1 MRGLSGP
8 RPEPAELRRIQPDLL
23 DSLRLPARTVSR
35 FPADTAPSPRALH
48 PAWLA
53 LGVTFLVLLVAAAV
67 RATPSVL
74 FLPLEQEFRWSR
86 STVSLAVSVNI
97 LLYGLV
103 GPFAGAL
110 MQRLGVRRTTL
121 IALTLLASGVSLAT
135 LVRQPW
141 QLVLVWGVIVGVG
154 SGMAAL
160 VLGATIVNRWFVAR
174 RGLAMGILTASTAT
188 GQLIFLPLLASL
200 IQRQG
205 WRPSVLVVA
214 AAAALMIPLVFIL
227 LRERPS
233 DVGLA
238 PYGGTVDTPPAAIT
252 ANPARVAIQAL
263 ADGLRSRDFWLLTLT
278 FVICGAST
286 NGLVGTHLIPAAHDH
301 GIPEVRAAGL
311 LAIMGI
317 FDLAGTTASGWLS
330 DRWDSRRLLAWYYG
344 LRGLSLLFLP
354 FALETPGGALWV
366 FAVFYGL
373 DWIAT
378 VPPTVKL
385 ATDAFG
391 AARAPVMFGWI
402 AAGHQVGAALT
413 ALTAGWIRT
422 TLGDYQIAFWGSGTL
437 CLAAALL
444 ALQVGRGSRRRLPAL
459 GTAGVPAS

>member
-1 MRGLSGP
+1 MTERPSGW
-8 RPEPAELRRIQPDLL
+8 
-23 DSLRLPARTVSR
+23 TW
-35 FPADTAPSPRALH
+35 H

-53 LGVTFLVLLVAAAV
+53 LGVTFLVLLSAAAV
-67 RATPSVL
+67 RATPGVL
-74 FLPLEQEFRWSR
+74 FLPLEHEFHWSR

-110 MQRLGVRRTTL
+110 MQRLGVRRTTI
-121 IALTLLASGVSLAT
+121 IALTLLATGVSLAT
-135 LVRQPW
+135 LVRHAW
-141 QLVLVWGVIVGVG
+141 QLVLLWGVVVGAG

-188 GQLIFLPLLASL
+188 GQLIFLPLLASV
-200 IQRQG
+200 IARNG
-205 WRPSVLVVA
+205 WRFGILIVA
-214 AAAALMIPLVFIL
+214 SAAALMIPVVFAL
-227 LRERPS
+227 LRERPA
-233 DVGLA
+233 DLGITA
-238 PYGGTVDTPPAAIT
+238 YGGTAGAASTPTT
-252 ANPARVAIQAL
+252 ANPARIAIAAL
-263 ADGLRSRDFWLLTLT
+263 SDGLRSRDFWLLTLT

-317 FDLAGTTASGWLS
+317 FDLAGTTASGWLT
-330 DRWDSRRLLAWYYG
+330 DRWDSRRLLAWYYA

-354 FALETPGGALWV
+354 FALGQPGAALWI

-378 VPPTVKL
+378 VPPTLRL

-391 AARAPVMFGWI
+391 PVRAPVMFGWI

-413 ALTAGWIRT
+413 ALSAGWVRT
-422 TLGDYQIAFWGSGTL
+422 TLGDYQLAFWASGGL
-437 CLAAALL
+437 CLVAALL
-444 ALQVGRGSRRRLPAL
+444 ALQVRGRAAALTPAL
-459 GTAGVPAS
+459 GAAVPAN

>member
-1 MRGLSGP
+1 MTSP
-8 RPEPAELRRIQPDLL
+8 HHTQPAERQG
-23 DSLRLPARTVSR
+23 
-35 FPADTAPSPRALH
+35 LH

-53 LGVTFLVLLVAAAV
+53 LIVTFLVLLSAAAV
-67 RATPSVL
+67 RATPGVL
-74 FLPLEQEFRWSR
+74 FLPLEREFHWSR
-86 STVSLAVSVNI
+86 SAVSLAVSVNI

-110 MQRLGVRRTTL
+110 MQRLGVRRTTM
-121 IALTLLASGVSLAT
+121 IALTLLAAGVSLAT

-141 QLVLVWGVIVGVG
+141 QLVLLWGVVVGTG

-160 VLGATIVNRWFVAR
+160 VLGATVVNRWFVAR

-205 WRPSVLVVA
+205 WRPGILLVA
-214 AAAALMIPLVFIL
+214 GAAALMVPIVALL

-233 DVGLA
+233 DAGVTPLGAAANTAA
-238 PYGGTVDTPPAAIT
+238 PVTS
-252 ANPARVAIQAL
+252 ANPARIAIDAL
-263 ADGLRSRDFWLLTLT
+263 RDGLRSRDFILLTLT

-311 LAIMGI
+311 LALMGI

-354 FALETPGGALWV
+354 FALATPGTGLLV

-378 VPPTVKL
+378 VPPTVRL

-391 AARAPVMFGWI
+391 ATRAPVMFGWI

-413 ALTAGWIRT
+413 ALTAGWVRT
-422 TLGDYQIAFWGSGTL
+422 TLGDYQLAFWGSGAL
-437 CLAAALL
+437 CLVAATL
-444 ALQVGRGSRRRLPAL
+444 ALQVRGGAFRKPVAL
-459 GTAGVPAS
+459 GASPIAAD

>member
-1 MRGLSGP
+1 M
-8 RPEPAELRRIQPDLL
+8 
-23 DSLRLPARTVSR
+23 
-35 FPADTAPSPRALH
+35 APISSQSATSKAIH

-53 LGVTFLVLLVAAAV
+53 LAVTFFVLLSAAAV
-67 RATPSVL
+67 RATPGVL
-74 FLPLEQEFRWSR
+74 FLPLEREFHWSR

-110 MQRLGVRRTTL
+110 MQRLGVRRTTMF
-121 IALTLLASGVSLAT
+121 ALTLLAAGVSLAT

-141 QLVLVWGVIVGVG
+141 QLVLLWGVVVGLG
-154 SGMAAL
+154 SGMVAL

-188 GQLIFLPLLASL
+188 GQLIFLPLLASV
-200 IQRQG
+200 IERQG
-205 WRPSVLVVA
+205 WRFGILLVASPV
-214 AAAALMIPLVFIL
+214 ALMIPIVFAL
-227 LRERPS
+227 LREQPA
-233 DVGLA
+233 DLGIPA
-238 PYGGTVDTPPAAIT
+238 YGGTAGAAPT
-252 ANPARVAIQAL
+252 LAPANPARIAIAAL

-354 FALETPGGALWV
+354 FALGAPGTALWV

-391 AARAPVMFGWI
+391 SARAPVMFGWI

-413 ALTAGWIRT
+413 ALTAGWVRT
-422 TLGDYQIAFWGSGTL
+422 TLGDYQVAFWTSGGL
-437 CLAAALL
+437 CLVAALL
-444 ALQVGRGSRRRLPAL
+444 ALQVRGRTAARASAL
-459 GTAGVPAS
+459 GTPVPALD

>member
-1 MRGLSGP
+1 M
-8 RPEPAELRRIQPDLL
+8 
-23 DSLRLPARTVSR
+23 SR
-35 FPADTAPSPRALH
+35 FPVDTAPSPRALH

-141 QLVLVWGVIVGVG
+141 QLVLVWGVVVGVG

-214 AAAALMIPLVFIL
+214 AAAVLMIPLVFIL

-263 ADGLRSRDFWLLTLT
+263 ADGLHSRDFWLLTLT

-354 FALETPGGALWV
+354 FALATPGGALWV

>member
-1 MRGLSGP
+1 M
-8 RPEPAELRRIQPDLL
+8 
-23 DSLRLPARTVSR
+23 TVPSVSHHTR
-35 FPADTAPSPRALH
+35 APSLH
-48 PAWLA
+48 PAWIA
-53 LGVTFLVLLVAAAV
+53 LGVTFLVLLAAAAV
-67 RATPSVL
+67 RATPGVL
-74 FLPLEQEFRWSR
+74 FLPLEREFHWSR

-110 MQRLGVRRTTL
+110 MQQLGVRRTTI
-121 IALTLLASGVSLAT
+121 IALTLLAGGVSLAT
-135 LVRQPW
+135 LVTQPW
-141 QLVLVWGVIVGVG
+141 QLVLLWGVVVGTG

-188 GQLIFLPLLASL
+188 GQLIFLPLLAAL

-205 WRPSVLVVA
+205 WRPGILVVA
-214 AAAALMIPLVFIL
+214 GAAALVIPIVVLM

-238 PYGGTVDTPPAAIT
+238 PYGALADATPPVPP
-252 ANPARVAIQAL
+252 ANAARVALQAL
-263 ADGLRSRDFWLLTLT
+263 ADGFRSRDFWLLSLT

-311 LAIMGI
+311 LALMGV

-354 FALETPGGALWV
+354 FALATPGAALWV

-402 AAGHQVGAALT
+402 AAGHQVGAAAT
-413 ALTAGWIRT
+413 ALTAGWVRT
-422 TLGDYQIAFWGSGTL
+422 TLGDYQMAFWGSGTL
-437 CLAAALL
+437 CLVAALL
-444 ALQVGRGSRRRLPAL
+444 ALQVRRGGLRTNPAL
-459 GTAGVPAS
+459 GAVGLPAAD

>member
-1 MRGLSGP
+1 M
-8 RPEPAELRRIQPDLL
+8 PD
-23 DSLRLPARTVSR
+23 STSPSNQNRTI
-35 FPADTAPSPRALH
+35 H
-48 PAWLA
+48 PAWIALA
-53 LGVTFLVLLVAAAV
+53 VTFLVLLTAAAV
-67 RATPSVL
+67 RATPGVL
-74 FLPLEQEFRWSR
+74 FLPLEQEFGWSR

-110 MQRLGVRRTTL
+110 MQQLGVRRTTL
-121 IALTLLASGVSLAT
+121 IALALLATGVSLAT
-135 LVRQPW
+135 LVSRPW
-141 QLVLVWGVIVGVG
+141 QLVLLWGVVVGSG

-160 VLGATIVNRWFVAR
+160 VLGATVVNRWFVAR

-188 GQLIFLPLLASL
+188 GQLIFLPILAAL

-205 WRPSVLVVA
+205 WRPGILVVA
-214 AAAALMIPLVFIL
+214 AAAALMIPVVLFL

-238 PYGGTVDTPPAAIT
+238 PLGAAVDAVPPTPPS
-252 ANPARVAIQAL
+252 NPARVAIQAL
-263 ADGLRSRDFWLLTLT
+263 SDGLRSRDFWLLTLT

-301 GIPEVRAAGL
+301 GVPEVRAAGL

-354 FALETPGGALWV
+354 FALGAPGTALWV

-391 AARAPVMFGWI
+391 SARAPVMFGWI

-413 ALTAGWIRT
+413 ALTAGWVRT
-422 TLGDYQIAFWGSGTL
+422 TLGDYQVAFWTSGGL
-437 CLAAALL
+437 CLVAALL
-444 ALQVGRGSRRRLPAL
+444 ALQVRGRTPARASAL
-459 GTAGVPAS
+459 GTPVPALD

>member
-1 MRGLSGP
+1 M
-8 RPEPAELRRIQPDLL
+8 
-23 DSLRLPARTVSR
+23 
-35 FPADTAPSPRALH
+35 APISSQSATSKAIH

-53 LGVTFLVLLVAAAV
+53 LAVTFFVLLSAAAV
-67 RATPSVL
+67 RATPGVL
-74 FLPLEQEFRWSR
+74 FLPLEREFHWSR

-110 MQRLGVRRTTL
+110 MQRLGVRRTTMF
-121 IALTLLASGVSLAT
+121 ALTLLAAGVSLAT

-141 QLVLVWGVIVGVG
+141 QLVLLWGVVVGLG
-154 SGMAAL
+154 SGMVAL

-188 GQLIFLPLLASL
+188 GQLIFLPLLASV
-200 IQRQG
+200 IERQG
-205 WRPSVLVVA
+205 WRFGILLVASPV
-214 AAAALMIPLVFIL
+214 ALMIPIVFAL
-227 LRERPS
+227 LREQPA
-233 DVGLA
+233 DLGIPA
-238 PYGGTVDTPPAAIT
+238 YGGTAGAAPT
-252 ANPARVAIQAL
+252 LAPANPARIAIAAL

-354 FALETPGGALWV
+354 FALGAPGTALWV

-391 AARAPVMFGWI
+391 SARAPVMFGWI

-413 ALTAGWIRT
+413 ALTAGWVRT
-422 TLGDYQIAFWGSGTL
+422 TLGDYQVAFWTSGGL
-437 CLAAALL
+437 CLVAALL
-444 ALQVGRGSRRRLPAL
+444 ALQVRGRTPARASAL
-459 GTAGVPAS
+459 GTPVPALE

>member
-1 MRGLSGP
+1 MTSP
-8 RPEPAELRRIQPDLL
+8 AYIRPD
-23 DSLRLPARTVSR
+23 
-35 FPADTAPSPRALH
+35 RAIH
-48 PAWLA
+48 PAWTALA
-53 LGVTFLVLLVAAAV
+53 VTFLVLLSAAAI
-67 RATPSVL
+67 RATPGVL
-74 FLPLEQEFRWSR
+74 FLPLESEFHWSR
-86 STVSLAVSVNI
+86 SSVSLAVSVNI

-110 MQRLGVRRTTL
+110 MQRLGVRRTTV
-121 IALTLLASGVSLAT
+121 IALALLASGVSLAT
-135 LVRQPW
+135 LVTQPW
-141 QLVLVWGVIVGVG
+141 QLVLLWGVVVGAG

-188 GQLIFLPLLASL
+188 GQLLFLPLLASV
-200 IQRQG
+200 IQRSG
-205 WRPSVLVVA
+205 WRFAVLIVA
-214 AAAALMIPLVFIL
+214 SAAALMIPVVLAL
-227 LRERPS
+227 LRERPA
-233 DVGLA
+233 DAGVTA
-238 PYGGTVDTPPAAIT
+238 YGGTADAPTSPST
-252 ANPARVAIQAL
+252 ANPARVALEAL
-263 ADGLRSRDFWLLTLT
+263 GDGLRSRDFWLLTLT

-301 GIPEVRAAGL
+301 GIPEVRAASL
-311 LAIMGI
+311 LALMGI

-354 FALETPGGALWV
+354 FALATRGGALWV

-391 AARAPVMFGWI
+391 PSRAPVMFGWI
-402 AAGHQVGAALT
+402 AAGHQVGAAVT
-413 ALTAGWIRT
+413 ALGAGWIRT
-422 TLGDYQIAFWGSGTL
+422 TFGDYQAAFWASGSL
-437 CLAAALL
+437 CLVAALL
-444 ALQVGRGSRRRLPAL
+444 ALQVRGRTAPRPTTL
-459 GTAGVPAS
+459 GTAGIPATD

>member
-1 MRGLSGP
+1 VSSIENRTS
-8 RPEPAELRRIQPDLL
+8 
-23 DSLRLPARTVSR
+23 ARS
-35 FPADTAPSPRALH
+35 LH
-48 PAWLA
+48 PAWIALA
-53 LGVTFLVLLVAAAV
+53 VTFLVLLAAAAV
-67 RATPSVL
+67 RATPGVL
-74 FLPLEQEFRWSR
+74 FLPLEQEFGWSR
-86 STVSLAVSVNI
+86 STVSLPVSVNI

-110 MQRLGVRRTTL
+110 MQRLGVRRTTM
-121 IALTLLASGVSLAT
+121 IALSLLAAGVSLAT

-141 QLVLVWGVIVGVG
+141 QLVLLWGVVVGTG

-160 VLGATIVNRWFVAR
+160 VLGATIVNRWFLAR

-188 GQLIFLPLLASL
+188 GQLVFLPLLASL
-200 IQRQG
+200 IQKQG
-205 WRPSVLVVA
+205 WRPGIVFVA
-214 AAAALMIPLVFIL
+214 GAAALMIPIVALL

-233 DVGLA
+233 DVGVVPLGA
-238 PYGGTVDTPPAAIT
+238 AVDAAST
-252 ANPARVAIQAL
+252 AVAANPALIAIQAL
-263 ADGLRSRDFWLLTLT
+263 RDGLRSRDFILLSLT

-311 LAIMGI
+311 LALMGI

-354 FALETPGGALWV
+354 FALATPGAGLFV

-378 VPPTVKL
+378 VPPTVRL

-391 AARAPVMFGWI
+391 AARAPVIFGWI

-413 ALTAGWIRT
+413 ALTAGWVRT
-422 TLGDYQIAFWGSGTL
+422 TLGDYQMAFWGSGAL
-437 CLAAALL
+437 CLVAAVL
-444 ALQVGRGSRRRLPAL
+444 ALQVRSGALRRTRTLGSP
-459 GTAGVPAS
+459 VPATD

>member
-1 MRGLSGP
+1 MEASALTK
-8 RPEPAELRRIQPDLL
+8 RPAGA
-23 DSLRLPARTVSR
+23 SW
-35 FPADTAPSPRALH
+35 H

-53 LGVTFLVLLVAAAV
+53 LAVTFLVLISAAAV
-67 RATPSVL
+67 RATPGVL
-74 FLPLEQEFRWSR
+74 FLPLEHEFHWSR

-110 MQRLGVRRTTL
+110 MQRLGVRRTT
-121 IALTLLASGVSLAT
+121 ITALTLLAAGVSLAT

-141 QLVLVWGVIVGVG
+141 QLVLLWGVVVGSG

-188 GQLIFLPLLASL
+188 GQLIFLPLLASV
-200 IQRQG
+200 IGRHG
-205 WRPSVLVVA
+205 WRFGILLVA
-214 AAAALMIPLVFIL
+214 AAAALMIPIVFAF
-227 LRERPS
+227 LRARPA
-233 DVGLA
+233 DLGITA
-238 PYGGTVDTPPAAIT
+238 YGGTAGAAPTPAT
-252 ANPARVAIQAL
+252 ANPARIAIEAL

-311 LAIMGI
+311 LAITGI

-330 DRWDSRRLLAWYYG
+330 DRWDSRRLLAWYYA

-354 FALETPGGALWV
+354 FALGAPGTALWV

-391 AARAPVMFGWI
+391 SARAPVMFGWI

-413 ALTAGWIRT
+413 ALTAGWVRT
-422 TLGDYQIAFWGSGTL
+422 TLGDYQVAFWASGGL
-437 CLAAALL
+437 CLVAALL
-444 ALQVGRGSRRRLPAL
+444 ALQVRRPAGARTSTLGTPLPAL
-459 GTAGVPAS
+459 D